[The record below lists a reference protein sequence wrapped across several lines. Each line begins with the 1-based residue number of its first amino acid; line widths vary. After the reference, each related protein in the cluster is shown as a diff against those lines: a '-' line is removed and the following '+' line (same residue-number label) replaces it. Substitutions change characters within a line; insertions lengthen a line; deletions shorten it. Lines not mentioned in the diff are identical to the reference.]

1 MTPLYNTIPRPHP
14 KPIYRYGLLLISE
27 MKASSALSVLMVL
40 ALVLGTSG
48 CIDVKFAKDI
58 LVKPKSVSEVYEWN
72 RPCPP
77 LSHNFTTNLSSPL
90 AEARYTHTQGFD
102 VKPKTMTLKISIK
115 VNIFKLNPGEVP
127 QLPGPIGD
135 IIRNLTENISEYLRN
150 AERHVDITLKSP
162 EGQIAFTKKYNESAD
177 ESRRIEKPIP
187 GTWSIKVD
195 ATGIGLSETYKD
207 YFRIELTSLEYRG
220 TKEV

>member
-1 MTPLYNTIPRPHP
+1 MV
-14 KPIYRYGLLLISE
+14 E
-27 MKASSALSVLMVL
+27 MNASRGLSVLLVL

-48 CIDVKFAKDI
+48 CIDVNLAKDM
-58 LVKPKSVSEVYEWN
+58 LVKPKIVREVYEWS
-72 RPCPP
+72 RLCTV
-77 LSHNFTTNLSSPL
+77 SHNFTTNLSSPL
-90 AEARYTHTQGFD
+90 SESRYTHTQGFD

-115 VNIFKLNPGEVP
+115 VNMFKLNPGDIP

-150 AERHVDITLKSP
+150 AERHVDITLKGP
-162 EGQIAFTKKYNESAD
+162 DGLIILTKKYNESKD
-177 ESRRIEKPIP
+177 ETERIEVPVA

-195 ATGIGLSETYKD
+195 ATGVGLSESYRD
-207 YFRIELTSLEYRG
+207 SFRVELTSLEYRG